1 MNNSNNN
8 KVAIVTGGAKNIGRA
23 TCIELAKLNFNI
35 LIHANTDKEGAKETK
50 TYVDDCKVDSR
61 VTIGDLAN
69 KSYVDDLITEASKLG
84 DISVL
89 VNNASQRNFFKFEDM
104 TYEDWRNVLNIN
116 LDAVFLTC
124 KRAIPLMKEN
134 SWGRIINLGG
144 LSAHIGA
151 VGRSHVVTSK
161 LAVVGFTRA
170 LATEYAGTG
179 ITVNCVVPGLIDT
192 VRGKSAGPGLV
203 HPTHS
208 DPPIGRKGK
217 PIEVAKM
224 IKSLCDENSD
234 FVNGQTIHV
243 NGGSFFC

>member
-1 MNNSNNN
+1 MNRNFK

-23 TCIELAKLNFNI
+23 TCVELAKLNFNI
-35 LIHANTDKEGAKETK
+35 LIHANTDKTGAQETK
-50 TYVDDCKVDSR
+50 SLVDDHKVNSK
-61 VTIGDLAN
+61 VVIGDLTDHN
-69 KSYVDDLITEASKLG
+69 FVNDLFNEASKLG
-84 DISVL
+84 DLSVL

-104 TYEDWRNVLNIN
+104 TYDDWRHILNIN

-124 KRAIPLMKEN
+124 KKAIPLMKDK

-179 ITVNCVVPGLIDT
+179 ITINCVVPGLIDT
-192 VRGKSAGPGLV
+192 IRGNTAGQGLV

-224 IKSLCDENSD
+224 IRNLCDENSD
-234 FVNGQTIHV
+234 FINGQTIHV

>member
-1 MNNSNNN
+1 M
-8 KVAIVTGGAKNIGRA
+8 KKN
-23 TCIELAKLNFNI
+23 L
-35 LIHANTDKEGAKETK
+35 
-50 TYVDDCKVDSR
+50 
-61 VTIGDLAN
+61 
-69 KSYVDDLITEASKLG
+69 
-84 DISVL
+84 
-89 VNNASQRNFFKFEDM
+89 
-104 TYEDWRNVLNIN
+104 
-116 LDAVFLTC
+116 
-124 KRAIPLMKEN
+124 
-134 SWGRIINLGG
+134 WGRIINLGG

-151 VGRSHVVTSK
+151 IGRSHVVTSK

-192 VRGKSAGPGLV
+192 IRGKSAGQGLV

-224 IKSLCDENSD
+224 IRNLCDENSD
-234 FVNGQTIHV
+234 FINGQTIHV

>member
-1 MNNSNNN
+1 MYKNDD

-35 LIHANTDKEGAKETK
+35 LIHANTDLAGAKETK
-50 TYVDDCKVDSR
+50 TFVEDFKVDSQ
-61 VTIGDLAN
+61 VIMGDLKDQN
-69 KSYVDDLITEASKLG
+69 FINDLVNEASNLG
-84 DISVL
+84 NLSVL

-104 TYEDWRNVLNIN
+104 TYEDWRHILNIN

-124 KRAIPLMKEN
+124 KKAIPIMKKN
-134 SWGRIINLGG
+134 SWGRVINLGG

-151 VGRSHVVTSK
+151 IGRSHVVTSK

-170 LATEYAGTG
+170 LATEYSGTG

-192 VRGKSAGPGLV
+192 VRGKSAGQGLV
-203 HPTHS
+203 HPSHS

-217 PIEVAKM
+217 PMEVAKM
-224 IKSLCDENSD
+224 IKNLCDENSD
-234 FVNGQTIHV
+234 FINGQTIHV

>member
-1 MNNSNNN
+1 MNKNSN

-35 LIHANTDKEGAKETK
+35 LVHANTDIEGAKETK
-50 TYVDDCKVDSR
+50 SFVENYKVASQ
-61 VTIGDLAN
+61 VIIGDLKN
-69 KSYVDDLITEASKLG
+69 KNFVNDLINEASKLG
-84 DISVL
+84 NLSVL
-89 VNNASQRNFFKFEDM
+89 INNASQRNFFKFEDM
-104 TYEDWRNVLNIN
+104 TYEDWRYILNIN

-124 KRAIPLMKEN
+124 KKAIPIMKRN

-151 VGRSHVVTSK
+151 IGRSHVVTSK

-170 LATEYAGTG
+170 LATEYADTG

-192 VRGKSAGPGLV
+192 VRGKSAGQGLV

-208 DPPIGRKGK
+208 DPLIGRKGK

-224 IKSLCDENSD
+224 IKNLCDENSD
-234 FVNGQTIHV
+234 FINGQTIHI
-243 NGGSFFC
+243 NGGSFFS

>member
-1 MNNSNNN
+1 MESNNN

-35 LIHANTDKEGAKETK
+35 LVHANTDKEGARETK
-50 TYVDDCKVDSR
+50 TYVDDHKVDSR
-61 VTIGDLAN
+61 VITGDLTEKN
-69 KSYVDDLITEASKLG
+69 FVDDLITEASKLG

-124 KRAIPLMKEN
+124 KRAIPLMKKN
-134 SWGRIINLGG
+134 SWGRIVNLGG

-151 VGRSHVVTSK
+151 IGRSHVVTSK

-192 VRGKSAGPGLV
+192 VRGKSAGQGLV
-203 HPTHS
+203 HPSHS

-224 IKSLCDENSD
+224 IKNLCDENSD
-234 FVNGQTIHV
+234 FINGQTIHV

>member
-1 MNNSNNN
+1 MNRNFK

-23 TCIELAKLNFNI
+23 TCVELAKLNFNI
-35 LIHANTDKEGAKETK
+35 LIHANTDKTGAQETK
-50 TYVDDCKVDSR
+50 SLVEDHKVNSK
-61 VTIGDLAN
+61 VVIGDLTDQN
-69 KSYVDDLITEASKLG
+69 FVNDLFNEASKLG
-84 DISVL
+84 DLSVL

-104 TYEDWRNVLNIN
+104 TFEDWRYILNIN

-124 KRAIPLMKEN
+124 KKAIPLMKDN

-170 LATEYAGTG
+170 LATEYAKTG

-192 VRGKSAGPGLV
+192 IRGKSAGQGLV

-217 PIEVAKM
+217 PIEVAK
-224 IKSLCDENSD
+224 IIRNLCDENSD
-234 FVNGQTIHV
+234 FINGQTIHV

>member
-1 MNNSNNN
+1 MNNNNN

-23 TCIELAKLNFNI
+23 TCIELARLNFNI
-35 LIHANTDKEGAKETK
+35 LIHANTDKTGAKETK
-50 TYVDDCKVDSR
+50 SLVDDCKVDSKII
-61 VTIGDLAN
+61 IGDLTDQIFVN
-69 KSYVDDLITEASKLG
+69 DLFDEASKLG
-84 DISVL
+84 NLSVL

-104 TYEDWRNVLNIN
+104 TYEDWRHILNIN

-124 KRAIPLMKEN
+124 KRAIPLMRDN

-151 VGRSHVVTSK
+151 IGRSHVVTSK
-161 LAVVGFTRA
+161 LAVVGFTRS

-179 ITVNCVVPGLIDT
+179 ITINCVVPGLIDT
-192 VRGKSAGPGLV
+192 VRGKSAGQGLV

-224 IKSLCDENSD
+224 IKNLCEENSD
-234 FVNGQTIHV
+234 FINGQTIHV
-243 NGGSFFC
+243 NGGSFFS

>member
-1 MNNSNNN
+1 MDKNNN

-35 LIHANTDKEGAKETK
+35 LVHANTDEEGAKETK
-50 TYVDDCKVDSR
+50 ELINEHNVDSQ
-61 VTIGDLAN
+61 VIIGDLTNQNFVNDLVN
-69 KSYVDDLITEASKLG
+69 KASELG
-84 DISVL
+84 NLSVL
-89 VNNASQRNFFKFEDM
+89 INNASQRNFFKFEDM
-104 TYEDWRNVLNIN
+104 TYEDWRHILNIN

-124 KRAIPLMKEN
+124 KKAIPLMKDN

-151 VGRSHVVTSK
+151 IGRSHVVTSK

-192 VRGKSAGPGLV
+192 VRGKSAGKGLV

-224 IKSLCDENSD
+224 IKNLCNENSD
-234 FVNGQTIHV
+234 FINGQTIHV

>member
-1 MNNSNNN
+1 M
-8 KVAIVTGGAKNIGRA
+8 KIDLTGKKALVGGSSKGIGLGFA
-23 TCIELAKLNFNI
+23 SELANSGASVCLMARNESR
-35 LIHANTDKEGAKETK
+35 LKEIVAQLPSPNNHS
-50 TYVDDCKVDSR
+50 YLVVDFS
-61 VTIGDLAN
+61 
-69 KSYVDDLITEASKLG
+69 
-84 DISVL
+84 
-89 VNNASQRNFFKFEDM
+89 KFEDYKIKIEEYVKNNQVDILINN
-104 TYEDWRNVLNIN
+104 TQGPPAGNSLSKNIDSYQEAFD
-116 LDAVFLTC
+116 LLFKSVVHTTSLV
-124 KRAIPLMKEN
+124 IPGMRKN
-134 SWGRIINLGG
+134 KWGRIINLGG

-151 VGRSHVVTSK
+151 IGRSHVVTSK

-192 VRGKSAGPGLV
+192 IRGKSAGQGLV

-224 IKSLCDENSD
+224 IRNLCDENSD
-234 FVNGQTIHV
+234 FINGQTIHV